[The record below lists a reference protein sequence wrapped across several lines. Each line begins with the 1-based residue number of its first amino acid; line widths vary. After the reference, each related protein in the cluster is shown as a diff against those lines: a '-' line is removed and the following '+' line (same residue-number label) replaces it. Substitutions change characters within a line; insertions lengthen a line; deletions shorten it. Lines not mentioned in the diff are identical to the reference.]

1 MLVRALANILI
12 LTQEQQ
18 PFVSQLIKDEVLS
31 DLLKLLLALPHSVF
45 EKATANNKRN
55 IVLLY
60 THLLR
65 LVIVCQSVD
74 LKTLDS
80 IK

>member
-1 MLVRALANILI
+1 L
-12 LTQEQQ
+12 
-18 PFVSQLIKDEVLS
+18 PFVSQLIKNEVLC
-31 DLLKLLLALPHSVF
+31 DLLKLLLELPHSVF
-45 EKATANNKRN
+45 ENATANTKRN

-74 LKTLDS
+74 WKTMDS
-80 IK
+80 IKQLFGAV

>member
-18 PFVSQLIKDEVLS
+18 PFVNQLIKDEVLS

-45 EKATANNKRN
+45 EKATANTKRN

-65 LVIVCQSVD
+65 VVIVCQSVD